1 MDDIQSLIDK
11 YFLGFLALIVGGAF
25 ALVGYLNPKGRQRV
39 KELND
44 EEDRLLNLRK
54 EHVEE
59 LTVLVAKL
67 QATVEAQTAQL
78 AELTT
83 KYDVLAQVFQG
94 RDEDS
99 VRYRAEGRE
108 TMRIVSEG
116 AVKLDAVRAQI
127 EQHNTEAIKF
137 RKQHSEEIQRLY
149 EAIQANTAEVGKIAE
164 RLAGK

>member
-1 MDDIQSLIDK
+1 MNDIQNLIDK
-11 YFLGFLALIVGGAF
+11 YFLGFLALIVGGVF

-99 VRYRAEGRE
+99 IKYRSEGRA
-108 TMRIVSEG
+108 TMKIVAESK
-116 AVKLDAVRAQI
+116 AQLDALKASLDHHEKMAAEFRRSHEAELQRLFEGI
-127 EQHNTEAIKF
+127 MGLAEAIKNQ
-137 RKQHSEEIQRLY
+137 K
-149 EAIQANTAEVGKIAE
+149 
-164 RLAGK
+164 